1 MTPASLL
8 AGGRALWRSRVGR
21 VGRILVLM
29 GLAAYLLHTVDIAG
43 ALDRASRADP
53 LIVVVAIIVLTSV
66 HLVAALNWRTIVAR
80 LGGVPLTRRS
90 AIRAYYASQALGGIT
105 PGNLGGDAYRVVAV
119 RSAGG
124 DWAGAALG
132 VLVQRATSFAALGL
146 LGVVALAAL
155 PNVLDIAGPLIASAV
170 GLAVVL
176 TIPGLLVLRRRRGVA
191 GTTGRPALSAATLI
205 GLAGGAAFHAFAIAA
220 SYALVIAVDPH
231 VSGIAILAAVA
242 LARLSLAVPIA
253 PSGIGVQESV
263 LAALFVLLGASPETA
278 VAASLLGRLALLTT
292 TAIGLALVARRPT
305 WTTGATAPLPAPVR
319 DGAEVG
325 TAR

>member
-1 MTPASLL
+1 MTSASLL
-8 AGGRALWRSRVGR
+8 ARCRALWRSRVGR
-21 VGRILVLM
+21 AGRILVLV

-132 VLVQRATSFAALGL
+132 VLVQRATSFAALAL
-146 LGVVALAAL
+146 LGLVALAAL

-176 TIPGLLVLRRRRGVA
+176 TIPGLLVLRRRRGVT
-191 GTTGRPALSAATLI
+191 GTAGRPALAAATLI
-205 GLAGGAAFHAFAIAA
+205 GLAGGAAFHAIAIAA
-220 SYALVIAVDPH
+220 SYALVIAVDP
-231 VSGIAILAAVA
+231 SALGLGILAAVT

-253 PSGIGVQESV
+253 PSGIGVQEGA
-263 LAALFVLLGASPETA
+263 LAGLFILLGASPESA
-278 VAASLLGRLALLTT
+278 VAASLLGRLALITT
-292 TAIGLALVARRPT
+292 TAIGLTLIAHRPDRADAKTLLV
-305 WTTGATAPLPAPVR
+305 PAAAGPEVR
-319 DGAEVG
+319 IAS
-325 TAR
+325 